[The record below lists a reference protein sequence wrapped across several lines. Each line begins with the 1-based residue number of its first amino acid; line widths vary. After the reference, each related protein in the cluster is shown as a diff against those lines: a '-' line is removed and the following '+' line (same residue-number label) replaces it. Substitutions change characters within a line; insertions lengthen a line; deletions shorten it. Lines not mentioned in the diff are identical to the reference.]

1 MEKPHT
7 NIIVGLLR
15 IGAFL
20 QREGDRIVKDFDL
33 NQQQYVVLNYISI
46 NQPLNQNDICSRL
59 LYEKSNVSK
68 IVKKLVALKY
78 VTQSPSNRDKRYI
91 AIACTDQGI
100 EVIKQ
105 GNLLFDQFNKK
116 LFESLPK
123 SEIKVAENL
132 INNLQKIIR

>member
-7 NIIVGLLR
+7 NVIVGLLR

-33 NQQQYVVLNYISI
+33 NQQQYVILNYISI

-78 VTQSPSNRDKRYI
+78 VTQSTSSRDKRYTD
-91 AIACTDQGI
+91 IACTDQGI

-105 GNLLFDQFNKK
+105 GNRLFDQFNKQ
-116 LFESLPK
+116 LLESLPK
-123 SEIKVAENL
+123 SEIKAAENL
-132 INNLQKIIR
+132 IKNLQKIIR

>member
-33 NQQQYVVLNYISI
+33 NQQQYVVLYYISV
-46 NQPLNQNDICSRL
+46 NQPLNQNDICSKL

-78 VTQSPSNRDKRYI
+78 VTQSTSSRDKRYTD
-91 AIACTDQGI
+91 IACTDQGI

-105 GNLLFDQFNKK
+105 GNRFFDQFNKQ
-116 LFESLPK
+116 LLESLPK
-123 SEIKVAENL
+123 SEIKAAENL
-132 INNLQKIIR
+132 IKNLQKIIR